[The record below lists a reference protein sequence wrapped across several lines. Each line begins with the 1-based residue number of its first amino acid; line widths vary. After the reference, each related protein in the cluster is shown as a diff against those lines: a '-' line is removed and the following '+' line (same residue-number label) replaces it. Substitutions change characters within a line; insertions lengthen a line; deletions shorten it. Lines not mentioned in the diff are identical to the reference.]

1 MNEDY
6 ENEFTGEVVYL
17 DGDETNDEEG
27 NVITEDDFH
36 EQVTFEQFAEIIN
49 TQDVLLKKINA
60 LEAELSL
67 LRGESSAG
75 GVK

>member
-1 MNEDY
+1 M
-6 ENEFTGEVVYL
+6 
-17 DGDETNDEEG
+17 
-27 NVITEDDFH
+27 ITEDDFH

-49 TQDVLLKKINA
+49 TQDVLFKKINA